1 MNFKTK
7 TILLFL
13 LTSLIPYLLTIAYI
27 LYSTKQELTLQI
39 NRDLDFN
46 LEFIAKQLDNQIDGV
61 YKDFLFISKLDV
73 MDDIMSMDIDRRI
86 TNLLISKKEDIHLV
100 GDFFVV
106 NTQNKIVASSNMAT
120 IAKDFNGSFKSSQL
134 FAVDIVGSFS
144 NQPIGK
150 LYLNYAFANF
160 KPLLKSKPHQS
171 LYLWSEKSQKY
182 LFKSQSDTPTLSK
195 SKDLTHLE
203 GFKLYIDIDKA
214 HSLKLYNKFETI
226 LFFAIFAGLI
236 LILWVS
242 IFFASKITKPINT
255 LSYTALS
262 IATTQDYAKRV
273 TIASKDEIG
282 NLAIAFNKLITSI
295 EGALDKIEM
304 QNQQKL
310 KLIEEKSKNEMFE
323 ELSNKLSKYLSPQ
336 IYRSIFEGKQ
346 DVTLESKRKK
356 LTIFFSDIV
365 DFTATTESMESED
378 LSDLLNHYL
387 NEMSL
392 IALKHGATIDKFIGD
407 AILIFFGDPTSEGIK
422 ADALRCLAMSLEMI
436 EKVKELE
443 AYWQSMGVAKPFKIR
458 IGINTGFCTVGNFG
472 SEDRMD
478 YTIIGGAVNLASR
491 IESKAKP
498 NTIWISQETHLL
510 IKDAIECQ
518 AQEAISAK
526 GISQPI
532 TIYEVRNYHNNLTCQ
547 FQLNND
553 LKGIKIAN
561 KHIEVANKTQA
572 IKSLQKLLDD
582 IEQTL

>member
-13 LTSLIPYLLTIAYI
+13 LTSLIPYLLTITYI
-27 LYSTKQELTLQI
+27 LYSTKQELTAQI
-39 NRDLDFN
+39 EKDLNFN
-46 LEFIAKQLDNQIDGV
+46 LELISKQLDNQIDGV
-61 YKDFLFISKLDV
+61 YKDFLFISKLDI

-86 TNLLISKKEDIHLV
+86 TNLLIAKKEDINLL

-106 NTQNKIVASSNMAT
+106 NTQNKIVASSN
-120 IAKDFNGSFKSSQL
+120 IAMIAQDFNLSSSDSQL
-134 FAVDIVGSFS
+134 FETGIVGSFN
-144 NQPIGK
+144 NQTIGK
-150 LYLNYAFANF
+150 FYLSYHFANF
-160 KPLLKSKPHQS
+160 KPLLRSKPHQE
-171 LYLWSEKSQKY
+171 LYLWDFKRQNY
-182 LFKSQSDTPTLSK
+182 LFKSQNKNPTITQFK
-195 SKDLTHLE
+195 NLTHL
-203 GFKLYIDIDKA
+203 KRLRLHIDIDQA

-226 LFFAIFAGLI
+226 LFFSIFAGLI

-255 LSYTALS
+255 LSNTALS

-273 TIASKDEIG
+273 SIASKDEIG
-282 NLAIAFNKLITSI
+282 NLAIAFNQLITSI
-295 EGALDKIEM
+295 ESALDKIEI

-323 ELSNKLSKYLSPQ
+323 ELSRKLSKYLSPQ

-356 LTIFFSDIV
+356 LSIFFSDIV

-378 LSDLLNHYL
+378 LSQLLNHYL
-387 NEMSL
+387 NEMSI

-443 AYWQSMGVAKPFKIR
+443 TYWQNMGVAKPFKIR

-491 IESKAKP
+491 IESKAQP

-510 IKDAIECQ
+510 IKDEIYCQ

-526 GISQPI
+526 GISHPI
-532 TIYEVRNYHNNLTCQ
+532 KIYKVVDYYDNLKDYMLIEN
-547 FQLNND
+547 QLEG
-553 LKGIKIAN
+553 LKIAN
-561 KHIEVANKTQA
+561 KSIEIENKTNA
-572 IKSLQKLLDD
+572 IKSLKELLKRVEN
-582 IEQTL
+582 I